1 MAAGGTE
8 TKEATAK
15 TADSSIKKPGKM
27 KTDAQ
32 DFPVLNIDPDDTG
45 LKVMITSKR
54 TVLPTCVVLVLKYS
68 F

>member
-15 TADSSIKKPGKM
+15 TADSSIKKSGKI

-45 LKVMITSKR
+45 LKV
-54 TVLPTCVVLVLKYS
+54 
-68 F
+68 